1 MHMIMSHKSIVKI
14 NTFGAELNSFNI
26 DGNELIWQPNQ
37 AVWHKCAPIL
47 FPVIGRLKDQKFSFN
62 GMEYQ
67 MGKHGFASTHTFEVE
82 KQTRNSISMLC
93 KSSHITKK
101 YYPFDFLLRV
111 IFSLNDKILNV
122 NYEVENK
129 SKGPMYFSIGSHPG
143 ISLPLINTTLDEY
156 YIEFE
161 EDETLCRNMIVNDLL
176 VLQKKLYLNNEKI
189 IKLSKDIFIEDAL
202 VFKNIKSRAI
212 YVKND
217 KTDRKVK
224 IDIKNAP
231 DLGIWA
237 KPGAEYVC
245 IEPWFGY
252 DDPTDVSG
260 ILEEKPGILTLE
272 PDDTFKTGYSIEL
285 L

>member
-14 NTFGAELNSFNI
+14 NAFGAELNSFNI
-26 DGNELIWQPNQ
+26 DGNEIIWQPNP
-37 AVWHKCAPIL
+37 AVWHKCAPVL
-47 FPVIGRLKDQKFSFN
+47 FPVIGRLKEQKYTFN
-62 GMEYQ
+62 EKEYQ
-67 MGKHGFASTHTFEVE
+67 MGKHGFASSHTFELE

-93 KSSHITKK
+93 KSSHITKQC
-101 YYPFDFLLRV
+101 YPFDFLLRI
-111 IFSLNDKILNV
+111 IFCLNDKILNV
-122 NYEVENK
+122 DYEVENTGK
-129 SKGPMYFSIGSHPG
+129 SPMYFSLGSHPG
-143 ISLPLINTTLDEY
+143 ISLPLNNTSLDDY

-161 EDETLCRNMIVNDLL
+161 DNETLCRNMIVNELL
-176 VLQKKLYLNNEKI
+176 VEQKTPYLNNEKV
-189 IKLSKDIFIEDAL
+189 IKLNKDIFVEDAL

-217 KTDRKVK
+217 KIGRIIKV
-224 IDIKNAP
+224 DIKNAP

-252 DDPTDVSG
+252 DDPADVSG
-260 ILEEKPGILTLE
+260 RIDEKPGILTLE
-272 PDDTFKTGYSIEL
+272 SGDTFKTGYSIEL